1 MPKRIFWMTTGYATG
16 AASSWWVQRKVK
28 KEVEKVIPNAV
39 RNEVTTRVTAATGR
53 VSAASDKALE
63 KTVNSPIAAG
73 ANKVVQKV
81 RPDIDL
87 TDRAQAR
94 LHARQQPTLTVLDGD
109 MSNQPGINRLRE
121 RARRFRG

>member
-28 KEVEKVIPNAV
+28 KEVEKVLPNAV
-39 RNEVTTRVTAATGR
+39 RNEVTNRVTAVG
-53 VSAASDKALE
+53 DKALE
-63 KTVNSPIAAG
+63 KTINSPVTQG

-94 LHARQQPTLTVLDGD
+94 LRARQQPALTVVDGD
-109 MSNQPGINRLRE
+109 MSSQPGIHRLRE
-121 RARRFRG
+121 RARRFKPSSGS

>member
-39 RNEVTTRVTAATGR
+39 RNEVTNR
-53 VSAASDKALE
+53 VSAASDRVNAVSDKALE
-63 KTVNSPIAAG
+63 KTINSPVTQG

-94 LHARQQPTLTVLDGD
+94 LQARQQPTLTVVEGD
-109 MSNQPGINRLRE
+109 MTNQPGIHRLRE
-121 RARRFRG
+121 RARRFRL